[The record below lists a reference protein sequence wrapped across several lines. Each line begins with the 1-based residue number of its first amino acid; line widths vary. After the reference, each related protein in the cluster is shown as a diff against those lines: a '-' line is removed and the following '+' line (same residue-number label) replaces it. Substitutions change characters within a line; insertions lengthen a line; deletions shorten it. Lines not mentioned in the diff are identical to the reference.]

1 MAKKDTLTSSY
12 DELPLLLRIILQAV
26 LGVVVGGIYRIVRFT
41 ESKDIVTLVVGLIFT
56 FTGIG
61 NLIGWIVDLV
71 CLILNGE
78 YTLFVD

>member
-1 MAKKDTLTSSY
+1 MYTQKYEA
-12 DELPLLLRIILQAV
+12 LPKWLKIVIQLFLGAV
-26 LGVVVGGIYRIVRFT
+26 IGGIYRIVRFV
-41 ESKDIVTLVVGLIFT
+41 ESKDIVTLVVGLIIT

-61 NLIGWIVDLV
+61 NAIGWIVDLV